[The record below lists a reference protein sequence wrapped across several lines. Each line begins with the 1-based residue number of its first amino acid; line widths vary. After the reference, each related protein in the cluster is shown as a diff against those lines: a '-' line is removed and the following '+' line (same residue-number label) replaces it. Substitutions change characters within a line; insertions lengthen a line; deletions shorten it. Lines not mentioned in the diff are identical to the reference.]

1 MKSPSEH
8 HWSRL
13 RHEREI
19 RGWTQQDTI
28 DHLKRLAHECGYGG
42 RFDGLDVNALSRY
55 ERGRI
60 GRPRDP
66 LPGLFAALYGQ
77 PADVLFPSRRY
88 PTEGASVEIGNRH
101 TGPPSSE
108 GVVEALNHIW
118 SNLEALASLG
128 NLDTNMLR
136 RQFLQFLFA
145 AGGTTTAAALLPA
158 DGSHVLSP
166 EGIQP
171 GQGAPWQGLAA
182 VDPEQIEEVVG
193 YLRRAF
199 AEFST
204 ADWLLGP
211 QLLLT
216 TIPGHVALV
225 QRLLRL
231 EGLPGRSKDDLLN
244 VGARYAEFASWLHQ
258 DSGSLENATYWVDRA
273 LAWAQEADNPLMVSY
288 VLTRKSNQA
297 AAQRDAA
304 TSIRL
309 AQAAQRDR
317 GRLTARA
324 LAVALQQEALSQ
336 ALAGNEL
343 ACQRKLD
350 DALDFAVQSQREQ
363 EAGPGRYCTPGYVE
377 IQRAT
382 CWITL
387 GKPKRAID
395 LFERELAR
403 LPLVHRRDRGVYLAR
418 LSVAY
423 GANGDRDASC
433 AKAQDALMIA
443 QTTGSGRIIT
453 ELRPLQGTLT
463 RREPIPDASYLLKA
477 LGIST

>member
-1 MKSPSEH
+1 
-8 HWSRL
+8 
-13 RHEREI
+13 
-19 RGWTQQDTI
+19 
-28 DHLKRLAHECGYGG
+28 
-42 RFDGLDVNALSRY
+42 LDVNALSRY
-55 ERGRI
+55 ERGRV

-66 LPGLFAALYGQ
+66 LPNLFAALYGQ
-77 PADVLFPSRRY
+77 PADLLFPSRRHA
-88 PTEGASVEIGNRH
+88 TQGAFAGIGNRQ

-108 GVVEALNHIW
+108 GIVEALNHIW

-158 DGSHVLSP
+158 HGSYALSL
-166 EGIQP
+166 EATQP
-171 GQGAPWQGLAA
+171 GQGTTWQPLSA

-216 TIPGHVALV
+216 TVPSHVALV
-225 QRLLRL
+225 ERLLRL
-231 EGLPGRSKDDLLN
+231 DGLTGRSKDNLLN
-244 VGARYAEFASWLHQ
+244 VGSRYAEFASWLHQ
-258 DSGSLENATYWVDRA
+258 DSGNLERAAYWVDRA
-273 LAWAQEADNPLMVSY
+273 LGWAQEADNPLMVSY

-304 TSIRL
+304 TAIRL

-317 GRLTARA
+317 HRLTARA

-336 ALAGNEL
+336 ALAGDEV

-350 DALDFAVQSQREQ
+350 DALRFAVQSQREQ
-363 EAGPGRYCTPGYVE
+363 ESGPGRYCTPGYVE

-382 CWITL
+382 CWTTL

-423 GANGDRDASC
+423 EASGDRDAAR
-433 AKAQDALMIA
+433 AKAQDALMVA
-443 QTTGSGRIIT
+443 QATGSGRIMT
-453 ELRPLQGTLT
+453 ELRPLQGTMT
-463 RREPIPDASYLLKA
+463 RRGPLPDASQLLNA